1 MGRRTVRW
9 CGAPWALVRS
19 AVVVGTLAAAA
30 LPGQIALADGTP
42 SPYAF
47 AADDRSVTGATDTAG
62 AERLELGQTYRSSLP
77 AGAKVYYALQLDG
90 ESDAYVSVTAVPRA
104 RATLS
109 TGAGIR
115 VFLQDAN
122 GRTCSVESTYFGAS
136 RSPRP
141 IVAWGERETFSR
153 RTSCKDGG
161 SFYVVVERVDGTD
174 PSSDEWDLEL
184 APVSEPP
191 LTGSGATGVPSAPT
205 TWDSASPQPLTNE
218 AVRRQG
224 GAGFAEAEPLTQG
237 VWSAELAPGQTL
249 FYAVPVDW
257 GRQIHAT
264 AELGSTAEDGTAGGD
279 TGGSGAAGSTAG
291 GGYVSGALTMS
302 LYNPARM
309 PVDDIGIGY
318 TGTQKSE
325 SLDPLPPVDYDNRYA
340 GTDRQ
345 SAMRFA
351 GSYYLA
357 VHLSAGMAEKYGDQP
372 FGVTLR
378 VTVDGTGQAGPA
390 YAGQSE
396 PRGLFEVTAR
406 DRDVA
411 AGGGAAGDDG
421 AMAVVAV
428 AGIGSGTLLLV
439 VLGGWTVVARR
450 RGGGVL

>member
-1 MGRRTVRW
+1 M
-9 CGAPWALVRS
+9 
-19 AVVVGTLAAAA
+19 AA
-30 LPGQIALADGTP
+30 LPGQAALADGTP

-47 AADDRSVTGATDTAG
+47 APDDRSVSGATDTAG

-104 RATLS
+104 RATVS

-115 VFLQDAN
+115 VSLQDAN
-122 GRTCSVESTYFGAS
+122 SRSCSVESAYFGAS

-161 SFYVVVERVDGTD
+161 SYYVVVERVDGTD

-191 LTGSGATGVPSAPT
+191 LEGARGAGTTGTTDVPSAPA
-205 TWDSASPQPLTNE
+205 TWDSASPQPLTDD

-224 GAGFAEAEPLTQG
+224 GAGFGEAEPLTQG

-249 FYAVPVDW
+249 FYAVPVGW

-264 AELGSTAEDGTAGGD
+264 AELGSTA
-279 TGGSGAAGSTAG
+279 GSGAADGTAG

-309 PVDDIGIGY
+309 PVDDIRIGY

-340 GTDRQ
+340 RTDRQ

-357 VHLSAGMAEKYGDQP
+357 LHLSAGMAEKYGDQP

-378 VTVDGTGQAGPA
+378 VRVEGTGAAAPA

-396 PRGLFEVTAR
+396 PRGLFEVTAQ

-411 AGGGAAGDDG
+411 AAGGATGDDG
-421 AMAVVAV
+421 AMTVVAV
-428 AGIGSGTLLLV
+428 AGIGSGTMLLV
-439 VLGGWTVVARR
+439 VLGVWMVVARR
-450 RGGGVL
+450 RGVGVS